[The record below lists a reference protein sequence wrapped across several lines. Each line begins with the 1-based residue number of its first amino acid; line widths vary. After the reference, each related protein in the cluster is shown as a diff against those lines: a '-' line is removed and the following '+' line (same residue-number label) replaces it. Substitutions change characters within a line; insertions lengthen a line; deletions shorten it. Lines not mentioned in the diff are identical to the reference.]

1 MGDLI
6 RWVVKLT
13 LKMRLY
19 VLNNLLGDAKI
30 KENLS
35 MEWKIVRE
43 KAGKHVFGALCAIT
57 CVV

>member
-1 MGDLI
+1 
-6 RWVVKLT
+6 
-13 LKMRLY
+13 MRLY

-35 MEWKIVRE
+35 VEWKIVRE
-43 KAGKHVFGALCAIT
+43 KAGEHVFGALCAIT